1 MTLTIMTNCNL
12 TRRSMMMTTT
22 HDPLM
27 ERARAL
33 KLYGLLAHWEEI
45 AETGWIE
52 PLIQWEE
59 QERAHR
65 GLQRRLK
72 GAHLG
77 RFKPLADFDWQW
89 PNQCDRQAIEELMQL
104 DFIEAQANA
113 VLVGPNG
120 VGKSTIAR
128 NIAHQA
134 VLAGYTVRFSTAA
147 QMLNELAAQDGD
159 NALRRRLALY
169 ARPRLLVID
178 EVGYL
183 AYSNRHAD
191 LLFEIVSRR
200 YEEKSTLI
208 TTNRPFSE
216 WNEVFPNAACVVS
229 LIDRLVHHAEIIPIE
244 GESYRLKEA
253 KEHAEQRRQQRAK
266 AKPKTRKKSS
276 TPGSQRGQK

>member
-1 MTLTIMTNCNL
+1 
-12 TRRSMMMTTT
+12 MTTINDT
-22 HDPLM
+22 LM
-27 ERARAL
+27 ERAKAL
-33 KLYGLLAHWEEI
+33 KLYGLLAHWEQI
-45 AETGWIE
+45 AQTDWIE
-52 PLIQWEE
+52 PLILWEE
-59 QERAHR
+59 QERARR

-77 RFKPLADFDWQW
+77 RFKPLADFDWKW
-89 PNQCDRQAIEELMQL
+89 PSQCDRQGVEDLMSLGFVEET
-104 DFIEAQANA
+104 ANA

-134 VLAGYTVRFSTAA
+134 VLAGHTVRFTSAS

-183 AYSNRHAD
+183 SYSNRHAD

-229 LIDRLVHHAEIIPIE
+229 LIDRLVHHAEIIQID
-244 GESYRLKEA
+244 GESFRLKEA
-253 KEHAEQRRQQRAK
+253 KERNEQRRKQRA
-266 AKPKTRKKSS
+266 ANKPKSRKK
-276 TPGSQRGQK
+276 PPANP